1 MHHSYPTPLTRLE
14 GFEGCRNLF
23 IKDESVNPN
32 GTFKDRLSSRALERY
47 DHRVTFGVISYGNTA
62 ISLSRAIRQHSLHQ
76 PVELIVFVPRNLE
89 NWSFGPSSQGTY
101 LSGKQILD
109 ELKLSSTTVSVELAR
124 ELKDSDLH
132 SLAKAAGLAGS
143 RFVNLTE
150 GLDVPAY
157 ADIII
162 EVIAQLGRPPDVCIV
177 PFGAGI
183 LCNEIKDH
191 LNRVGHGMVVP
202 VSVASPTSSAR
213 MLYGPMWV
221 DTELLRET
229 GIAYSRHPSPDRT
242 GAERHPYPVF
252 LVREDEIL
260 KGLEITKGAGISAE
274 PSGSAG
280 LGVLHRLNEFCPGI
294 DRERDTIV
302 VINTG
307 NGIDGFYKGVQKSAS
322 V

>member
-1 MHHSYPTPLTRLE
+1 MTSHFTPLIHLE
-14 GFEGCRNLF
+14 GFDGYTNLF

-47 DHRVTFGVISYGNTA
+47 DLDVTFGVISYGNTA
-62 ISLSRAIRQHSLHQ
+62 ISLSRAISQHSLHRS
-76 PVELIVFVPRNLE
+76 VELIVFVPQNFE
-89 NWSFGPSSQGTY
+89 NWSFGPSTQGTY
-101 LSGKQILD
+101 LTGKTIID
-109 ELKLSSTTVSVELAR
+109 ELRLSSTTVSVELAR

-132 SLAKAAGLAGS
+132 GLAKAAGLCGS
-143 RFVNLTE
+143 RFVNITE
-150 GLDVPAY
+150 GLDIPVY
-157 ADIII
+157 VDIIV
-162 EVIAQLGRPPDVCIV
+162 EVIAQLGRPPDVCIA

-202 VSVASPTSSAR
+202 ISVASPTSLAR

-221 DTELLRET
+221 DTELLCET
-229 GIAYSRHPSPDRT
+229 GIAFSRHHSPDRT
-242 GAERHPYPVF
+242 GAERQPYPVF

-260 KGLEITKGAGISAE
+260 KGLELTKRVGISAE

-280 LGVLHRLNEFCPGI
+280 LGVLNRLNEFCPGI

-307 NGIDGFYKGVQKSAS
+307 NGIDGFYKGGQKSAS